1 MQKILSYLYPNRIV
15 LLVDLASFNV
25 EYKNVYQ
32 RTVKIYNGIDNTLE
46 FDIKNADQKRIDLT
60 TLSNIELNIMDS
72 EGTALPNSPY
82 TVTPTALQGI
92 ATVTIPEEDLANL
105 SSQFLRYS
113 VSAVKDGNDVL
124 LYADSRFGAVGTIEL
139 VGSAMPTFRDP
150 IVYKNFYSE
159 IDLMGHELY
168 HSAAIKAK
176 FYEAVPSTDFTFN
189 ISLTGFT
196 GTVKLEATTDDT
208 ISIES
213 FKNRG
218 SVLDTSELSN
228 TTGTIQFTAQAGE
241 YSYFRITFQK
251 TAGTLDSV
259 EVDAV

>member
-15 LLVDLASFNV
+15 LLADLATFNV
-25 EYKNVYQ
+25 EYTKVYQ
-32 RTVKIYNGIDNTLE
+32 RNVKIYSGIDNTIE

-60 TLSNIELNIMDS
+60 TLSNIELNVMDS
-72 EGTALPNSPY
+72 QGIALPNSPY

-92 ATVTIPEEDLANL
+92 ATVTIPQEDLADLGN
-105 SSQFLRYS
+105 QFLKYS
-113 VSAVKDGNDVL
+113 VSAVKNGNDVM

-139 VGSAMPTFRDP
+139 DGSAMPVFRDP
-150 IVYKNFYSE
+150 VVYKTFYSE

-168 HSAAIKAK
+168 HSAAIPAK
-176 FYEAVPSTDFTFN
+176 FYEAVKSNDFTFTVN
-189 ISLTGFT
+189 LTGFT

-213 FKNRG
+213 FRNRG
-218 SVLDTSELSN
+218 KELDSSELST
-228 TTGTIQFTAQAGE
+228 TTGSIQFTATADD
-241 YSYFRITFQK
+241 YSYFRISFQK
-251 TAGTLDSV
+251 TAGTVDNV